1 MFTIQQLAQYHVY
14 NTTAG
19 TYIIGVIHTWSN
31 HYDMSQRRWEGDGA
45 FNDPY
50 RDMYNIYTD

>member
-19 TYIIGVIHTWSN
+19 TYITWSN
-31 HYDMSQRRWEGDGA
+31 HYDMSQQRWEDDGP